1 MSPSPFVPAYV
12 RLLES
17 DKLEERVRE
26 AKSRLVSCDLCPR
39 RCGVDRMSGELGS
52 CRTGREA
59 LVASAGPHFGEE
71 SPLVGR
77 GGSGT
82 IFFTWCNLRCQY
94 CQNDGISQGGEGR
107 PVSAADLAE
116 MMLSLQRSGCH
127 NVNFVSPS
135 HVVPQILEA
144 TWIAAQRGLR
154 VPLVYN
160 TGGYDS
166 LDTLALLDDVFD
178 IYMPDMKYADAAV
191 GERYSLVKDY
201 PRFNQD
207 AVREMHRQVGDLRMD
222 ERGIATRGL
231 LVRHLVLPEG
241 LAGTPGIVRFLADLS
256 PNTYL
261 NVMAQYRPC
270 YHAHNL
276 SPLNRR
282 ITQTEYREAV
292 QAALDAGLER
302 LDGRQDRRWF

>member
-1 MSPSPFVPAYV
+1 
-12 RLLES
+12 
-17 DKLEERVRE
+17 
-26 AKSRLVSCDLCPR
+26 
-39 RCGVDRMSGELGS
+39 
-52 CRTGREA
+52 
-59 LVASAGPHFGEE
+59 
-71 SPLVGR
+71 
-77 GGSGT
+77 
-82 IFFTWCNLRCQY
+82 
-94 CQNDGISQGGEGR
+94 
-107 PVSAADLAE
+107 
-116 MMLSLQRSGCH
+116 
-127 NVNFVSPS
+127 
-135 HVVPQILEA
+135 
-144 TWIAAQRGLR
+144 
-154 VPLVYN
+154 
-160 TGGYDS
+160 
-166 LDTLALLDDVFD
+166 
-178 IYMPDMKYADAAV
+178 MKYADAAV